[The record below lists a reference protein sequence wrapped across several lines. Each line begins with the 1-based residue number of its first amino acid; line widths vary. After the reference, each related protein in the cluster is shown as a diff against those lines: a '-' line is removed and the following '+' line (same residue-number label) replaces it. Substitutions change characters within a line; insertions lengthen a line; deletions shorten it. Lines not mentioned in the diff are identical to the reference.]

1 VLTSVEASALY
12 FVASEAAVEIATLA
26 VDTCAKVAVDPFA
39 VLTSVL
45 AAPSADVYAEASAAA
60 VDAAAL

>member
-1 VLTSVEASALY
+1 
-12 FVASEAAVEIATLA
+12 VEIATLA

-45 AAPSADVYAEASAAA
+45 AVASALLYAA
-60 VDAAAL
+60 ASAVAIDAAAL